1 MYFRKLRLEDSWLD
15 MEDIDNYPESQ
26 LTKICFQ
33 RGINITQGRPEQLR
47 DLKLW
52 LEISNKRNVPHS
64 LLLWVVLNDFHQREE
79 AAAVAAEVP
88 AAEAQKK
95 EQEEGGEESYLESV
109 QAFEKAFGLDRLE
122 KIIAETRH
130 KRGVSIFQGAA
141 TKGCLASK
149 VF

>member
-1 MYFRKLRLEDSWLD
+1 M
-15 MEDIDNYPESQ
+15 
-26 LTKICFQ
+26 
-33 RGINITQGRPEQLR
+33 
-47 DLKLW
+47 
-52 LEISNKRNVPHS
+52 
-64 LLLWVVLNDFHQREE
+64 LLWVVLNDFHQREE
-79 AAAVAAEVP
+79 AAAVAAEVTS